1 MQERLPTEMRAR
13 IFGTISAGTLA
24 GIPLGTFVSGYVVTL
39 LGLQMT
45 LFVMGALYLVTTLSL
60 LVNPAITKGM
70 KKPLLLS
77 STQDSGI

>member
-1 MQERLPTEMRAR
+1 MRAR